1 MSSPDI
7 DYMSELR
14 AAVSRRPTILANI
27 ILLAV
32 LAFFILAIV
41 WASWAEIDQVSSGE
55 GRVIPS
61 GHVQVVQNLEGG
73 ILSELNVSEGDHVK
87 SGQVLMQLD
96 DTQFS
101 SDFMENRLKF
111 LGLQAVVSRLQAE
124 IDGTALKFPPEIEK
138 QLPAVIQAERALY
151 QARTHEEAATVAK
164 IEAQYQQK
172 IHEVDET
179 KARMDQLHTVIKLAR
194 EEMAILEPLVAK
206 GINAPIEVIR
216 LKREASQNEGDLA
229 VARQQLLK
237 LAASI
242 EETKQALAEA
252 RAQFRGRALK
262 ELNEAQVNLASLGQV
277 VTSRDDKLRRTVL
290 RAPVT
295 GTVKQ
300 IFINTIGGVIR
311 PGMDLM
317 EIVPAEENLLVEAKI
332 RPSDIAFM
340 HPGLEAT
347 VRFTAYDY
355 TIYGSLQATL
365 DQISADTIVD
375 EEKKERFYMIRLR
388 TKTNSLLDKS
398 GRPLPII
405 PGMTVTVDVKTGK
418 RTVMQYL
425 MKPFHKLS
433 IRAFHER

>member
-32 LAFFILAIV
+32 LAFFILAIL

-73 ILSELNVSEGDHVK
+73 ILSELNVREGDHVEN
-87 SGQVLMQLD
+87 GQVLMQLD

-111 LGLQAVVSRLQAE
+111 LGLQAVVARLQAE

-138 QLPAVIQAERALY
+138 QLPAVVQAERALH
-151 QARTHEEAATVAK
+151 QARTREEAATVAK

-172 IHEVDET
+172 IHEADET
-179 KARMDQLHTVIKLAR
+179 RARIDQLHTVIKLAR
-194 EEMAILEPLVAK
+194 QEMAILEPLVAK

-229 VARQQLLK
+229 VAKQQVLK

-277 VTSRDDKLRRTVL
+277 VTSRDDKLRRTVI

-300 IFINTIGGVIR
+300 IFINTIGGVVR

-355 TIYGSLQATL
+355 TIFGSLQATL